1 MVKKKLAERR
11 RLMDEYVEAGL
22 KLKLCLNEVKALWN
36 VAEVWKEYGEW
47 DEEEAERLQEEV
59 REML

>member
-11 RLMDEYVEAGL
+11 RLMDEYVEAGT

-36 VAEVWKEYGEW
+36 VAEVWKEYGCIPPYV
-47 DEEEAERLQEEV
+47 Q
-59 REML
+59 

>member
-1 MVKKKLAERR
+1 
-11 RLMDEYVEAGL
+11 MDEYVEAGT
-22 KLKLCLNEVKALWN
+22 KLKLCLNEVKVLWN

-47 DEEEAERLQEEV
+47 DEEEAERLQDEV